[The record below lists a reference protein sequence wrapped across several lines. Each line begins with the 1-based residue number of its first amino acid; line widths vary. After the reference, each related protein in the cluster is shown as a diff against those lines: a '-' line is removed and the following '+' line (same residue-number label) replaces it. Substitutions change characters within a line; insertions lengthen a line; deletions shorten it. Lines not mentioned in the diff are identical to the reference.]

1 MEKGKGRISFFEAP
15 ISNTKPWGE
24 LSLGEV
30 HRLITGEKYKART
43 GHLRALA
50 DKGEARK
57 YKAANFDYCT
67 FSGVFALRANHAL
80 VEHSGLLCMDLDHLS
95 DVAEMKKRLL
105 ADPLFDTQ
113 LLFVSPS
120 GDGLK
125 WVFPIDLSRASH
137 EDYLD
142 VYKRQGYPRKG
153 GIVPGNDL
161 PIVRYPFP
169 PTVNWIFPAPDT
181 PQLRFYDAVLK
192 AELLRVE
199 LTLHRFSER
208 RCV

>member
-1 MEKGKGRISFFEAP
+1 MEKEKVGSRFRGAHFEHE
-15 ISNTKPWGE
+15 TVGE

-67 FSGVFALRANHAL
+67 FSGVFGLRANHAL

-120 GDGLK
+120 GRRSQVGL
-125 WVFPIDLSRASH
+125 SH
-137 EDYLD
+137 
-142 VYKRQGYPRKG
+142 
-153 GIVPGNDL
+153 
-161 PIVRYPFP
+161 
-169 PTVNWIFPAPDT
+169 
-181 PQLRFYDAVLK
+181 
-192 AELLRVE
+192 
-199 LTLHRFSER
+199 
-208 RCV
+208 